1 MMIPIGPIV
10 GIAARAIASRAAT
23 RAAAG
28 AATRT
33 VAGRAMS
40 ASQLARGAS
49 TLGKFGRGAMTVG
62 RGAMLMS
69 AFMGNSASNAP
80 QGVATAPGQESPTKK
95 QGLDTYGDSI
105 Y

>member
-1 MMIPIGPIV
+1 
-10 GIAARAIASRAAT
+10 
-23 RAAAG
+23 
-28 AATRT
+28 
-33 VAGRAMS
+33 
-40 ASQLARGAS
+40 
-49 TLGKFGRGAMTVG
+49 MTVG

-80 QGVATAPGQESPTKK
+80 QGLATAPGQEGPTKK